1 MLQQV
6 RELLEAM
13 ECANLVPDDYAY
25 SAAIIACGRAGDPNA
40 ALQLFSE
47 MEARAEAAV
56 GDSSF
61 SSLGSDYIEGDNDS
75 TVLDSVSVMAIDD
88 NSTKPFAPS
97 DGLLSAAKYAAAA
110 ADDITTKTM
119 NANVGT
125 TAKKKKKKW
134 KPRPPNPH
142 CYRAALSVCQVC
154 VGAK

>member
-1 MLQQV
+1 
-6 RELLEAM
+6 M

-47 MEARAEAAV
+47 MEARADASAAGSSTGTSAAV
-56 GDSSF
+56 GDFSF
-61 SSLGSDYIEGDNDS
+61 ASFPSDDIEGDIDPVLVNSASIEANDV
-75 TVLDSVSVMAIDD
+75 T
-88 NSTKPFAPS
+88 STKPFAPS
-97 DGLLSAAKYAAAA
+97 DDLLSAAKYAAAT
-110 ADDITTKTM
+110 ADGITTKAM
-119 NANVGT
+119 NANIGT